1 MDSSEIL
8 SRSQT
13 KTYILGQE
21 NLEDTQFS
29 KNLQVWE
36 ALIIGYFNFF

>member
-1 MDSSEIL
+1 MSPFKGYSCQGPMDSSEIL

-29 KNLQVWE
+29 KNLQV
-36 ALIIGYFNFF
+36 